1 MTGLQKFITERTRG
15 LIADME
21 VRTLAEIAV
30 ILKDKNLSNGE
41 KLRRIHAVSVDTVE
55 GIEELKT

>member
-1 MTGLQKFITERTRG
+1 
-15 LIADME
+15 ME